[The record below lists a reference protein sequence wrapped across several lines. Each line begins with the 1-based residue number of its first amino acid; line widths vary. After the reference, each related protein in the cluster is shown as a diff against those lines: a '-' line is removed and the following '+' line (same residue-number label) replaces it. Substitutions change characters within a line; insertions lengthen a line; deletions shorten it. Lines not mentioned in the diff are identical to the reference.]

1 MSTQQ
6 GDSPLTPL
14 NKFDKYFLRMYNK
27 ASRLKQG
34 GSNFINGVNMKNT
47 IFILYFFAKWCHAC
61 KMQGGEMVLQ
71 KEKRGKC
78 CKKKHEKCR
87 VANKLKKSK
96 KGKSSKRAQ
105 EAQKSAEFQTDAREP
120 SDKLEKYYG
129 KRIYVLK
136 VDIDQNES
144 MARKFAVKSLPTIII
159 MKNKAVLA
167 RKEHYVTSNDLVS
180 LIRKHL

>member
-1 MSTQQ
+1 MRCILALLLLIATLFYFNNVHCTKDMSTQQ

-61 KMQGGEMVLQ
+61 KMQGGEM
-71 KEKRGKC
+71 
-78 CKKKHEKCR
+78 
-87 VANKLKKSK
+87 
-96 KGKSSKRAQ
+96 
-105 EAQKSAEFQTDAREP
+105 
-120 SDKLEKYYG
+120 DKLEKYYG

>member
-61 KMQGGEMVLQ
+61 KMQGGEM
-71 KEKRGKC
+71 
-78 CKKKHEKCR
+78 
-87 VANKLKKSK
+87 
-96 KGKSSKRAQ
+96 
-105 EAQKSAEFQTDAREP
+105 
-120 SDKLEKYYG
+120 DKLEKYYG

-167 RKEHYVTSNDLVS
+167 RKEHFVTSNDLVS

>member
-1 MSTQQ
+1 MHVHRSHGHMRTLYLYMYILIHTFSLFFFFFFTQ
-6 GDSPLTPL
+6 
-14 NKFDKYFLRMYNK
+14 
-27 ASRLKQG
+27 
-34 GSNFINGVNMKNT
+34 GVNMKNT

-61 KMQGGEMVLQ
+61 KMQGGEM
-71 KEKRGKC
+71 
-78 CKKKHEKCR
+78 
-87 VANKLKKSK
+87 
-96 KGKSSKRAQ
+96 
-105 EAQKSAEFQTDAREP
+105 
-120 SDKLEKYYG
+120 DKLEKYYG

-167 RKEHYVTSNDLVS
+167 RKEHFVTSNDLVS